1 MKENFLFTSE
11 SVAEGHP
18 DKMCD
23 IVSDSLLDA
32 FIEKDPS
39 SRVALECITK
49 TGFIMICGEL
59 TTKAEVDIQKVVREA
74 IKEIGYSARWGFDP
88 ENCGVI
94 TSISKQSPD
103 IAMGVNSSDKHEQ
116 GAGDQGLMF
125 GYATNETKEFMPLPI
140 VLAHKILI
148 KLSELRKSNQIDYLG
163 PDAKSQVTIEYKN
176 FKPNRIH
183 TIVLSSQHSADVNL
197 DVLKKE
203 LFEKV
208 IKPVCGDLL
217 DSETVI
223 HINPTGRFVVGGPVG
238 DSGLTGRKI
247 IVDSYGGMG
256 RHGGGCFSGKDPSKV
271 DRSGAYMARY
281 IAKNVVAA
289 GLADRCEIQVSY
301 AIGIAEPISV
311 LVDCFGT
318 NKISEEKIEDAI
330 KKVFS
335 LKPAEI
341 IKALDLKKPVYK
353 KTASYGHFGR
363 DEFSWERLDKINE
376 LKKAIEN

>member
-1 MKENFLFTSE
+1 MKGNFLFTSE
-11 SVAEGHP
+11 SVSEGHP
-18 DKMCD
+18 DKLCD

-32 FIEKDPS
+32 FIGKDPN

-49 TGFIMICGEL
+49 TGFIMVCGEL
-59 TTKAEVDIQKVVREA
+59 TTKAEVDVQKVVRDA
-74 IKEIGYSARWGFDP
+74 IKEIGYSAKWGFDP
-88 ENCGVI
+88 ENCGVL

-103 IAMGVNSSDKHEQ
+103 IAMGVDSSNNHEQ

-125 GYATNETKEFMPLPI
+125 GYATNETPEFMPLPI

-148 KLSELRKSNQIDYLG
+148 KLSGMRKSGEIDYLG
-163 PDAKSQVTIEYKN
+163 PDAKSQVTIEYEN
-176 FKPNRIH
+176 FKPKGIH
-183 TIVLSSQHSADVNL
+183 TIVLSSQHSASVDLNYL
-197 DVLKKE
+197 RNE
-203 LFEKV
+203 LTEKI
-208 IKPVCGDLL
+208 IKSVCGNLM
-217 DSETVI
+217 DSQTII

-256 RHGGGCFSGKDPSKV
+256 RHGGGAFSGKDPSKV
-271 DRSGAYMARY
+271 DRSGAYAARY

-318 NKISEEKIEDAI
+318 NKIPEEKIEEAI

-341 IKALDLKKPVYK
+341 IRVLDLKKPVYAR
-353 KTASYGHFGR
+353 TASYGHFGR
-363 DEFSWERLDKINE
+363 EGFSWEKIDKVEE
-376 LKKAIEN
+376 LRKAVE

>member
-18 DKMCD
+18 DKLCD

-32 FIEKDPS
+32 FLEKDEN

-49 TGFIMICGEL
+49 TGFIMVCGEL
-59 TTKAEVDIQKVVREA
+59 TTKAEIDIQKVVRDA
-74 IKEIGYSARWGFDP
+74 IKGVGYSSKWGFDP
-88 ENCGVI
+88 ETCGVI

-103 IAMGVNSSDKHEQ
+103 IAMGVDSKDNKEQ

-125 GYATNETKEFMPLPI
+125 GYATSETEEFMPLPI
-140 VLAHKILI
+140 VLSHKILI
-148 KLSELRKSNQIDYLG
+148 RLAELRKSGQLDYLG
-163 PDAKSQVTIEYKN
+163 PDAKSQVTIEYESS
-176 FKPNRIH
+176 KPKRIH
-183 TIVLSSQHSADVNL
+183 TIVLSSQHAPYV
-197 DVLKKE
+197 E
-203 LFEKV
+203 LEYLRKDLVEKV
-208 IKPVCGDLL
+208 IRPVCGNLL
-217 DSETVI
+217 DDKVII
-223 HINPTGRFVVGGPVG
+223 HINPTGRFVIGGPVG

-256 RHGGGCFSGKDPSKV
+256 RHGGGAFSGKDPSKV
-271 DRSGAYMARY
+271 DRSGAYAARY
-281 IAKNVVAA
+281 VAKNIVAA

-301 AIGIAEPISV
+301 AIGIAEPISI

-318 NKISEEKIEDAI
+318 NKIPEDKIENAI

-335 LKPAEI
+335 FKPAEI
-341 IKALDLKKPVYK
+341 IRTFDLKKPIYK

-363 DEFSWERLDKINE
+363 NIFPWEQLDLVDELR
-376 LKKAIEN
+376 KAC

>member
-1 MKENFLFTSE
+1 MKSNFLFTSE
-11 SVAEGHP
+11 SVSEGHP
-18 DKMCD
+18 DKVCD

-32 FIEKDPS
+32 FIEKDPN

-49 TGFIMICGEL
+49 TGFIMVCGEL
-59 TTKAEVDIQKVVREA
+59 TTKAEVDVQNVVRNA
-74 IKEIGYSARWGFDP
+74 IKNIGYSAKWGFDP
-88 ENCGVI
+88 ENCGVL

-103 IAMGVNSSDKHEQ
+103 IAMGVDSSENKEQ

-125 GYATNETKEFMPLPI
+125 GFACDETPEFMPLPI
-140 VLAHKILI
+140 ILAHKILI
-148 KLSELRKSNQIDYLG
+148 KLSEMRKSGEIDYLG
-163 PDAKSQVTIEYKN
+163 PDAKSQVTIEYEN
-176 FKPNRIH
+176 FKPKRIH
-183 TIVLSSQHSADVNL
+183 TIVLSSQHSAEVEL
-197 DVLKKE
+197 DYLRKE
-203 LFEKV
+203 LVEKI
-208 IKPVCGDLL
+208 IKPVCEDLI
-217 DSETVI
+217 DSQTII

-256 RHGGGCFSGKDPSKV
+256 RHGGGAFSGKDPSKV
-271 DRSGAYMARY
+271 DRSGAYAARY

-318 NKISEEKIEDAI
+318 NKIPEEKIEEAI
-330 KKVFS
+330 RKVFS

-341 IKALDLKKPVYK
+341 IKVLDLKKPVYA

-363 DEFSWERLDKINE
+363 EGFSWEKIDKVDE
-376 LKKAIEN
+376 LRKAVE